1 MHVHMHA
8 RTHACMHARTHTH
21 THTCTQ
27 TNKQT
32 CLIEFK
38 MVSVHLGKA
47 QVHSTTFLR
56 NVPSVAFET
65 AFPPVIKSA
74 LGHRGL
80 VEVICFV

>member
-1 MHVHMHA
+1 
-8 RTHACMHARTHTH
+8 
-21 THTCTQ
+21 
-27 TNKQT
+27 
-32 CLIEFK
+32 

-65 AFPPVIKSA
+65 AFTPVIKSA

-80 VEVICFV
+80 VEVICFKQLCFDLRGVLMVFVLNVQAHPVHPWGH